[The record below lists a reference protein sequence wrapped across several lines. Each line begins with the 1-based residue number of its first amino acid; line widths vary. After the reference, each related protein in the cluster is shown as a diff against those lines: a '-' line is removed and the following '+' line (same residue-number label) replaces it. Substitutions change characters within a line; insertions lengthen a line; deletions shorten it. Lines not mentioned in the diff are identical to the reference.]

1 MTLYFRDNTEGTAL
15 RTRVAVDGDLS
26 GVTAATPNGYVT
38 YRLQLTSR
46 YTNRSIDN
54 DTSSWLLPIELQL
67 SNERYSEF
75 NVQPYLGAGSTVELG
90 LYTGLYDYEIWG
102 SELDIDWTSENFD
115 EGQWSLLQNG
125 QTKIKS
131 TTTVDMQRGSDEAIT
146 VKYKTEPNTAKSY
159 VIYK

>member
-1 MTLYFRDNTEGTAL
+1 MTIYFKDTT
-15 RTRVAVDGDLS
+15 VDGPTNTKVYIDGNLS
-26 GVTAATPNGYVT
+26 GYTT

-54 DTSSWLLPIELQL
+54 ETSSWLLPIELEL
-67 SNERYSEF
+67 SNERYSQF

-102 SELDIDWTSENFD
+102 TLLDIDWNTDNFD
-115 EGQWSLLQNG
+115 EGQWTLLQNG
-125 QTKIKS
+125 HTKVKS
-131 TTTVDMQRGSDEAIT
+131 TTTVDMQRGSEPET
-146 VKYKTEPNTAKSY
+146 VKYTSEPNTAKSY